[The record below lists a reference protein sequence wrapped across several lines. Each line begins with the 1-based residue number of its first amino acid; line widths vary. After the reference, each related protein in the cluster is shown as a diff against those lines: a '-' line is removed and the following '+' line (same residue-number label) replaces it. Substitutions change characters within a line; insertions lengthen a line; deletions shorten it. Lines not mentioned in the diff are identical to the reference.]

1 MSEVKKIRKTL
12 VGRIVTDVA
21 DKTVTVQV
29 KRSYRHRLYKKT
41 ITASK
46 NYLAHDKNNEYKVGQ
61 IVKIQ
66 ECAPISKR
74 KTWFVTEHVATGRK
88 S

>member
-46 NYLAHDKNNEYKVGQ
+46 NYLAHDKDNEYKVGQ

-74 KTWFVTEHVATGRK
+74 KTWFVKEHVLTGRK